1 MKKILCI
8 ILCVAITST
17 CFAYSQPTSV
27 ENNFSGSSNA
37 VEVLL
42 TESDS
47 ALVANAALQTQ
58 NIEFESVDYSY
69 QFELANEAEADVELE
84 FTLCDGEGNI
94 YPAFANGRVYL
105 NSFSSVDMWLGPLE
119 GYITIEGVDYSILA
133 SFAKPTDSSNI
144 QVGITFQSAGSIN
157 YATATIENIFHLK
170 AVSFGE
176 NVLDNQAV
184 EEIMNVYSESVAS
197 SSLTNT
203 ENAESTSTNDEVVEN
218 FALSDI
224 TLAGFG
230 SSESIPGYGQRGRLY
245 FD

>member
-8 ILCVAITST
+8 ILCVAITSIY
-17 CFAYSQPTSV
+17 FVYEQPTSV
-27 ENNFSGSSNA
+27 ENTFSGSSNA

-157 YATATIENIFHLK
+157 YATVTTENIFRLK

-176 NVLDNQAV
+176 NILDNQAV
-184 EEIMNVYSESVAS
+184 EETMNVYSESVA
-197 SSLTNT
+197 
-203 ENAESTSTNDEVVEN
+203 
-218 FALSDI
+218 
-224 TLAGFG
+224 
-230 SSESIPGYGQRGRLY
+230 
-245 FD
+245 